1 MNDEMEQ
8 LEKFEFNVGEKYTN
22 EKGLFEVL
30 SIEQERNEMVIRW
43 EDGQEIRSHVDLQL
57 RIQKRRMREEAAKK
71 REAEKGSA
79 KTGRKSTGGRAKPF
93 EGLQSEAFRNKISRN
108 NWRSRGQ
115 LGGTVTA
122 QMPSDRFGFNSW
134 AARGR
139 NEIHW
144 ADAVL
149 WKDEKVSHPAKF
161 FASADETSFA
171 WGFYIER
178 PNSNDGA
185 SADWEAF
192 INWLR
197 NEENDQ
203 WLRGVALEE
212 GLKVYDA
219 HQSCA
224 SDVISP
230 READWGVEGKDTSA
244 KTLSEAV
251 DSWPESPQLDLV
263 IAKRIPKEDAI
274 GQKKAIAGSIATLFN
289 RLLPLYVAAVVHTS

>member
-1 MNDEMEQ
+1 MDDKMEE
-8 LEKFEFNVGEKYTN
+8 LEKFEFDVGERYTN
-22 EKGLFEVL
+22 ERGVFEVL
-30 SIEQERNEMVIRW
+30 SIERKSNEMVIRW
-43 EDGQEIRSHVDLQL
+43 EDGQEIKSDIELQL
-57 RIQKRRMREEAAKK
+57 RIQKRRRREKMVQE
-71 REAEKGSA
+71 REAESGSA
-79 KTGRKSTGGRAKPF
+79 KTGRTLTGKRAKPF
-93 EGLQSEAFRNKISRN
+93 EGLQSEDFRNKISRT

-122 QMPSDRFGFNSW
+122 QLPSDRFSFNSW

-144 ADAVL
+144 ADAVN
-149 WKDEKVSHPAKF
+149 WKNERISHPAKF
-161 FASADETSFA
+161 FACADETSFA

-178 PNSNDGA
+178 PTSNDNG
-185 SADWEAF
+185 SADWDAF
-192 INWLR
+192 IKWLR

-212 GLKVYDA
+212 DLKVYDA

-230 READWGVEGKDTSA
+230 READWGVEGVDTSTD
-244 KTLSEAV
+244 TLGAAI
-251 DSWPESPQLDLV
+251 DSWPENARLDLM

-274 GQKKAIAGSIATLFN
+274 ARKKAIAENIANLFS
-289 RLLPLYVAAVVHTS
+289 RLLLVYAAAVAHMN